1 LQPSQLIFKKEI
13 TMKPIN
19 FSNPSNP
26 ISETKPPNVSL
37 HALVLGLALAGCSVE
52 ALAATTYTF
61 TDLTK
66 ITAPGFLALNLGATS
81 INNSGVIVGRNVTG
95 GFPVVYDAVAGT
107 ATIASPLGGVTRIN
121 ALGQALG
128 ATFVSTRPPLSV
140 AAVRN
145 PDGTSTRIT
154 VSPTDTN
161 SYPIDIN
168 DKGQVLFKNNLPVC
182 NNGSTCDFT
191 NQSTYYY
198 PQYLWSAVGGV
209 QMLPKTGYLGQA
221 TSINNNGQVSGGTGG
236 LPGATEH
243 AFVATL
249 TSLKDLHPKNVGPS
263 SIAFKIN
270 DAGWAVGR
278 TSLVNGDFHATL
290 WNTATGAYTDVGT
303 ANNLSVLSDINTSG
317 QVIGWEGTGG
327 YTNLMGNYAVVGDAN
342 GITDLNTLV
351 SGLPA
356 NLKLYDAIDIND
368 AGQILVKAYD
378 VTTNADYGA
387 LLLNPNTPPPA
398 ACSGSGTITN
408 YPVSK
413 VFLQLTDGTKV
424 GFTATAAGTTFTGG
438 TTTFANGEVITYT
451 GTLDTATTICA
462 ATTMTVAPA
471 TVVTPPAATAPAAP
485 SNLVSSVIT
494 RNQVVLSWADNA
506 SNELNYLIERCKG
519 ASCTGFS
526 QVTSVGANVT
536 TYSNTGLRAN
546 SSYSYRVRA
555 TNATGKS
562 AYSNT
567 LSIKTLP

>member
-37 HALVLGLALAGCSVE
+37 RALALGLALAGSG
-52 ALAATTYTF
+52 ADAFAATTYTF

-66 ITAPGFLALNLGATS
+66 IAVPGIPTLNLPATVM
-81 INNSGVIVGRNVTG
+81 NNNGLIVGGT
-95 GFPVVYDAVAGT
+95 FIYDSVAGT
-107 ATIASPLGGVTRIN
+107 VTNTSPVRGISGIN
-121 ALGQALG
+121 SVGQAIGGIL
-128 ATFVSTRPPLSV
+128 ASTRPPSSF

-145 PDGTSTRIT
+145 ADGTTT
-154 VSPTDTN
+154 QLKVLATDT
-161 SYPIDIN
+161 STYALGIN
-168 DKGQVLFKNNLPVC
+168 DQGHVLFTNHLPIC
-182 NNGSTCDFT
+182 NSGTACDFT

-198 PQYLWSAVGGV
+198 PQYLWSASGSVK
-209 QMLPKTGYLGQA
+209 QLPKMGHGGST
-221 TSINNNGQVSGGTGG
+221 TSINNNGQISGSTYD
-236 LPGATEH
+236 LNFTEH
-243 AFVATL
+243 AFVATA
-249 TSLKDLHPKNVGPS
+249 TSLKDLHAKSMGSRSV
-263 SIAFKIN
+263 AYKIN
-270 DAGWAVGR
+270 DSGIAVGR
-278 TSLVNGDFHATL
+278 ADDPVSGFFYATV
-290 WNTATGAYTDVGT
+290 WNTATGAYSNVGN
-303 ANNLSVLSDINTSG
+303 ANNLSTLADINASG
-317 QVIGWEGTGG
+317 QFIGWEGPAAAG
-327 YTNLMGNYAVVGDAN
+327 YANVLGNYAVIGSTN
-342 GITDLNTLV
+342 GGSITDLNPLV
-351 SGLPA
+351 ADLPA
-356 NLKLYDAIDIND
+356 NLKLYAAIDIND

-506 SNELNYLIERCKG
+506 TNELSYLVERCKG

-567 LSIKTLP
+567 LSVKTLP